1 MQLSINPTENYSIAS
16 VTKPDSE
23 IVKAIITADTHQE
36 NSLELQAVHNLYA
49 DMLLSGAGEYS
60 REKFLHAVNM
70 LGASIDIHVTDGKV
84 TFILRGTAAQ
94 FNKLLKLFST
104 LILEP
109 LFPADE
115 LTRVKS
121 VTTNVLHQAKEDSKT
136 IALNELRNSFYGKVD
151 RKYSYSIAQT
161 MQEVPKT
168 TLADIQA
175 FHSTVVDTK
184 WCCTIAGNESTT
196 KALESTLKK
205 IQSKGTASIST
216 HKPKQPKAAL
226 KLQNIPSRQNIDL
239 SIGLPLPITRT
250 HPDYIPLAF
259 AIAILGKWGGFAGRL
274 MSTVREKEGLT
285 YGIYGQLEGF
295 TADEKGYFRIMTFFA
310 PEKAVQGLN
319 STFREIR
326 KLYESGVSQAEVDAF
341 RTILVTQQTLT
352 NDSLTRILSDFH
364 GYHCEGY
371 SVEEMK
377 EHKKALHNV
386 TRADINRVIGT
397 YLNPALV
404 SVSGAG
410 PTAGVQKEL
419 KKWFTDVQ

>member
-1 MQLSINPTENYSIAS
+1 MELSINSTENYSIAS
-16 VTKPDSE
+16 VKKPDSE
-23 IVKAIITADTHQE
+23 IVKAIITVDTHQE
-36 NSLELQAVHNLYA
+36 NSLELQAVHNLYS

-84 TFILRGTAAQ
+84 TFILRGTATQ
-94 FNKLLKLFST
+94 FKKLLKLFST

-109 LFPADE
+109 SFPASE

-136 IALNELRNSFYGKVD
+136 IAQNELRNLFYGKAD
-151 RKYSYSIAQT
+151 RKYSYSINET
-161 MQEVPKT
+161 MQALPKT
-168 TLADIQA
+168 SQADIKT
-175 FHSTVVDTK
+175 FHSTVLNTK
-184 WCCTIAGNESTT
+184 WCCTIAGNEAVIA
-196 KALESTLKK
+196 ALESCVKK
-205 IQSKGTASIST
+205 IQSAGNTTQSS
-216 HKPKQPKAAL
+216 HKQKPAKPTL

-250 HPDYIPLAF
+250 HADYIPLAF
-259 AIAILGKWGGFAGRL
+259 AVAILGKWGGFAGRL

-295 TADEKGYFRIMTFFA
+295 TAQERGYFRIMTFFA
-310 PEKAVQGLN
+310 PDKVVQGLN

-326 KLYESGVSQAEVDAF
+326 KLYTSGVSQAEVDAF
-341 RTILVTQQTLT
+341 RTILITQQTLT

-377 EHKKALHNV
+377 QHKKALHDV
-386 TRADINRVIGT
+386 TKADINRVIT
-397 YLNPALV
+397 EYLNPALI
-404 SVSGAG
+404 SISGAG

-419 KKWFTDVQ
+419 KEWFANVQ